1 MQTLKQGGGAV
12 GSNKETIKKKNSTN
26 VAGGN
31 KSKTASS
38 LGGLN
43 QVSSQRQYLSAHEHE
58 KVPGGKIVERPKL
71 SARNNSSAFSK
82 NIKIYI

>member
-1 MQTLKQGGGAV
+1 MQTLKQAGAGGP
-12 GSNKETIKKKNSTN
+12 NKETIRKKSSSNI
-26 VAGGN
+26 AGGA
-31 KSKTASS
+31 KKGSI
-38 LGGLN
+38 GGLN

-58 KVPGGKIVERPKL
+58 KAPGGKIVERPKL